1 MMSQTAGAVWDRR
14 LFLFWTVHGPFSL
27 FLRPEKEKMGGA
39 FPSEERQKENAKS
52 FGQKEQ

>member
-14 LFLFWTVHGPFSL
+14 LFLFWTVHGPLSL